1 MCVGQVAAG
10 GSEALSIRLVPEERT
25 KRSKE
30 ELRQLW
36 RKAILQQILLQRM
49 ERENQKLQGEL
60 CKICYVLIHKSVEN
74 ESSHYAYNSLFFRLV
89 SQIELYDL
97 NVCQAPEGKTAKH
110 PKCKGTQ
117 SRDNQLLLS

>member
-30 ELRQLW
+30 ELRELW

-60 CKICYVLIHKSVEN
+60 HMRSLH
-74 ESSHYAYNSLFFRLV
+74 HLFFAIFV
-89 SQIELYDL
+89 M
-97 NVCQAPEGKTAKH
+97 C
-110 PKCKGTQ
+110 
-117 SRDNQLLLS
+117 